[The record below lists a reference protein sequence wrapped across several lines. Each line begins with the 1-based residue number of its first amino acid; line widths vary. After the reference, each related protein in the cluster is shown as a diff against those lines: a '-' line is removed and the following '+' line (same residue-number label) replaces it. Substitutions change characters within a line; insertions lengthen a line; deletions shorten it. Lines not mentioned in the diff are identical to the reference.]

1 MAITLKA
8 FHFVMYSLLIYSS
21 FRDKL
26 NRIAAEDPAELGRKV
41 NRIGAEERN
50 ILILNE
56 RLSDTSSS
64 RERFKREAGRTYDA
78 GKAESHTTVDD
89 EDSELEENAELGSG
103 DSMQGDEPASSPNN
117 GDQNLDAP
125 QSEINTTSV
134 HVIATSK
141 TSTANAHVNVI
152 VPTTAS
158 LTTLPEAVSTSS
170 VHGAN
175 TTTATITTTMPIFI
189 TSHATTDKPNTI
201 DIEASVFSSVK
212 STFNTTIIISSRH
225 NTRASTQL
233 STVGVL
239 GASTALPSTS
249 PTERPP
255 TFETSTKG
263 NNNVQREPSPK
274 PKEKKTLFGFVT
286 IEILVALL
294 AGAAC
299 AVILLI
305 FLVHRL
311 KKRNEGSYELQETL
325 MLKSGGYAEE
335 KEVFV

>member
-89 EDSELEENAELGSG
+89 EDSELEENAELGGG
-103 DSMQGDEPASSPNN
+103 DSMQGDEPALSPNN

-141 TSTANAHVNVI
+141 TSTANAHVNVL
-152 VPTTAS
+152 VSTTAS

-212 STFNTTIIISSRH
+212 STFITTIIISSRH

-233 STVGVL
+233 STVGVS
-239 GASTALPSTS
+239 GASTALPSALPTTS
-249 PTERPP
+249 
-255 TFETSTKG
+255 ETSTKG
-263 NNNVQREPSPK
+263 NNNVQNQREPSPK